1 MYIFLNPEMKW
12 KTIHVPCLFVKVRP
26 ELIENLL
33 KMFDKYRCLII
44 TLLSSVKKKLNAFK
58 ESALKLMRKEFD
70 NFGNSQL
77 KIFYLYQ
84 LGQLIININHS

>member
-1 MYIFLNPEMKW
+1 MKNYS
-12 KTIHVPCLFVKVRP
+12 RP
-26 ELIENLL
+26 MSICESQTRINRFSVENLL

-58 ESALKLMRKEFD
+58 ESASKLMRKEFD